1 MNLKCLYAD
10 IIQEI
15 RQLQDITMHFML
27 ILHFFQYQIFFLYLL
42 FYWGLLLLMDLE
54 LGKNWGIPSYYK
66 TTQLTPALYKLIN
79 HQVNISTAVSVVLPI
94 EEEVFNAIHRNNE
107 PSRKAV

>member
-1 MNLKCLYAD
+1 
-10 IIQEI
+10 
-15 RQLQDITMHFML
+15 
-27 ILHFFQYQIFFLYLL
+27 
-42 FYWGLLLLMDLE
+42 MDLE

>member
-42 FYWGLLLLMDLE
+42 FYWGLLLLIMDLE

-79 HQVNISTAVSVVLPI
+79 HQVNISTAVSVVPI
-94 EEEVFNAIHRNNE
+94 EEEVFNAIHRNE
-107 PSRKAV
+107 PST